1 MKKTLISIV
10 ADVVAGIA
18 ALTLFVLGDS
28 FLHVGADLRVA
39 VLLLGALFLCAGF
52 VRGGSRP
59 RSPLLKG
66 ILVSSLG
73 SLVLL
78 VLGWGSIRNVVLLTL
93 LGVAILFT
101 LCGVSARRHWNAHSV
116 RKGVL
121 LLVAPAAG
129 LTVLTLAIIPLLTAR
144 IATRRTNT
152 PVPAFSF
159 KTLDGSAVDSSQFRK
174 NVVLVDFWAT
184 WCPAC
189 RRELPEL
196 DRLYKRYQNNPSVS
210 FWAVD
215 VQKNGDTPEK
225 ARDFMR
231 KSGFTLPV
239 AVASESSLLAL
250 KLEGY
255 PALIII
261 DKSGRIRLVHSGYDS
276 SERLREKLATEIDAL
291 LNERL

>member
-18 ALTLFVLGDS
+18 VLTLFVLGDS

-101 LCGVSARRHWNAHSV
+101 LCGVSARRQWNAHSV
-116 RKGVL
+116 RSGVL

-159 KTLDGSAVDSSQFRK
+159 KTLDGAAVDSSQFRK

-276 SERLREKLATEIDAL
+276 SERLREKLATEIDGL